1 MSLNVNCPVKLDKMT
16 KNEWFSFEFIKYKLI
31 FGQKTVT
38 KTYLAYSMIG
48 IRIGLILPQTKE
60 TSVAKICPTSA
71 ITDRVNGIPIIAKR
85 MLKARP
91 ATVTGAIFP

>member
-1 MSLNVNCPVKLDKMT
+1 MM
-16 KNEWFSFEFIKYKLI
+16 
-31 FGQKTVT
+31 
-38 KTYLAYSMIG
+38 G
-48 IRIGLILPQTKE
+48 IRIGLIFPQTNE

>member
-1 MSLNVNCPVKLDKMT
+1 
-16 KNEWFSFEFIKYKLI
+16 
-31 FGQKTVT
+31 
-38 KTYLAYSMIG
+38 MIG
-48 IRIGLILPQTKE
+48 IRIGLILPQTNE

-91 ATVTGAIFP
+91 ATVTGAIFPNQITQSTRREKRNN